1 MNKFIFLIMIICSL
15 AYTGCATIEDLE
27 KTQRRFGT
35 EIGAL
40 QEENAA
46 IRNDMGKDDQAIA
59 DVRKRIA
66 DVAADMTGIREDM
79 ESLRGDREVQGKG
92 ESDLKAEFL
101 RKNKEFDDI
110 KNQYGQ
116 LSSRIKAM
124 ENLLEIG
131 SGASQSPKSKKIVSD
146 DSKSAASGKTEKELA
161 YESAYNA
168 FKEEKYEEAREGFH
182 NYLKQYPNTEYS
194 DSAQFWIGECYYF
207 ERKYEQAI
215 LEYEKVIKNYPQGN
229 KVPNAMLKQG
239 FAFLNLGDKPSAKL
253 LLEQVAKNYPGSSQ
267 ARMAKAKL
275 AEIK

>member
-1 MNKFIFLIMIICSL
+1 MNKFIFLIMIICYL

-146 DSKSAASGKTEKELA
+146 DSKSAASGKTEK
-161 YESAYNA
+161 
-168 FKEEKYEEAREGFH
+168 
-182 NYLKQYPNTEYS
+182 
-194 DSAQFWIGECYYF
+194 
-207 ERKYEQAI
+207 
-215 LEYEKVIKNYPQGN
+215 
-229 KVPNAMLKQG
+229 
-239 FAFLNLGDKPSAKL
+239 
-253 LLEQVAKNYPGSSQ
+253 
-267 ARMAKAKL
+267 
-275 AEIK
+275 